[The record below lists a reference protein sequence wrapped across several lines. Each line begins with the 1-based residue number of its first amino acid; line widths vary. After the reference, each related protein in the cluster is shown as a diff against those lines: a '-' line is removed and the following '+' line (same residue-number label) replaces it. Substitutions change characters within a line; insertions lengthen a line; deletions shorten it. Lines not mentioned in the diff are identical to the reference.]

1 MKIIERIYFYLDYKG
16 LKPTEF
22 ERVCGISN
30 GYLGKQ
36 HKRLADIGESILIKI
51 IENCPEMDMVW
62 LVTGKGEMLQT
73 QSQEIQPPGDMV
85 KLLLETVK
93 EQAQEI
99 GQLKQ
104 QISDLKGGRGHSSG
118 AEGVAVADAV

>member
-22 ERVCGISN
+22 ERACGISN

-36 HKRLADIGESILIKI
+36 YKRLADIGESILIKI
-51 IENCPEMDMVW
+51 IENCPEIDIIW

-73 QSQEIQPPGDMV
+73 QSQEIQPPNEMV

-104 QISDLKGGRGHSSG
+104 QISDLKGGRGDSS
-118 AEGVAVADAV
+118 AVRDVGVAGAV